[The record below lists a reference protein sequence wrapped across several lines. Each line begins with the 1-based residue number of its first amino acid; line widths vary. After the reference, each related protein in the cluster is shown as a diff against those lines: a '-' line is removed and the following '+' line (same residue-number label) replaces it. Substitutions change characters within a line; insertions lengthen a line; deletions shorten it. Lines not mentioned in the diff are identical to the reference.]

1 MDKLVLVEWVDALDQ
16 ENGWISKETALKA
29 TAMTVISVGF
39 ILNET
44 ADILTIIGD
53 KDKNPNEDS
62 EISRVT
68 TIPKGCIKSIKALC
82 VDCNCNNQ

>member
-68 TIPKGCIKSIKALC
+68 TIPKACIKKTSALC
-82 VDCNCNNQ
+82 VESL

>member
-39 ILNET
+39 IFNET
-44 ADILTIIGD
+44 DEFITLIAD

-62 EISRVT
+62 EVSRVT
-68 TIPKGCIKSIKALC
+68 TIPKACIKKTSALC
-82 VDCNCNNQ
+82 VESL